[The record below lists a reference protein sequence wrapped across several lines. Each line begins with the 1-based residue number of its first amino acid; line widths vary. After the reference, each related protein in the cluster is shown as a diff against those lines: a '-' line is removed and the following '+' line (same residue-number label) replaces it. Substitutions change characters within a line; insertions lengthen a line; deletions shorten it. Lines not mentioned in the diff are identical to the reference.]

1 MIYELKRYE
10 ATPGKGAALRER
22 FARLTMPIF
31 ARLGITVEHCWEA
44 DGEPDTFIYLVSFA
58 DAAAS
63 QAAWAAFGAD
73 AEWKAGKAAS
83 EVDGPLLARQSTT
96 VLSASAFSPATR

>member
-10 ATPGKGAALRER
+10 AHPGQGPALRER

-31 ARLGITVEHCWEA
+31 QRLGITVEHCWEPE
-44 DGEPDTFIYLVSFA
+44 GEPDAFVYLVSFA

-73 AEWKAGKAAS
+73 AEWKSGKAAS
-83 EVDGPLLARQSTT
+83 EVNGPLLARQSTT
-96 VLSASAFSPATR
+96 VLKSSAFSPAAR